1 MRLLTAIIGLAIL
14 SPVCAKAQTAARGFA
29 SATSSSPNSSNPSLS
44 DVVFLNR
51 APAVPT
57 DPAIQTRGDQGAA
70 AFGEV
75 IATPAFVGEGLSGQP
90 VAATGRVA
98 ATGQGLIAW
107 RSSEVSH
114 AAGDGAVDSIRLS
127 VAEIS
132 RTPLSRP
139 DTAYETGPV
148 NVTFTRAYPD
158 AMLVRAGGMGLSVS
172 PHAGVGVDS
181 TGGNSAEAGAM
192 FKITSVKGALQDR
205 LRAMGLKSGSAYG
218 DQGRWY
224 LFAAVKGQAVGLNMM
239 SGANG
244 ALRQAGWST
253 DASSALVGDGQV
265 GVGWRKGG
273 METTLGYV
281 HRGVH
286 VQNAPYGVSDSFG
299 EDLAALSL
307 TFHPHW

>member
-14 SPVCAKAQTAARGFA
+14 SPVCAKAQTVANGFVSAA
-29 SATSSSPNSSNPSLS
+29 PSSNASLS
-44 DVVFLNR
+44 DVVFMNR
-51 APAVPT
+51 APTVPS
-57 DPAIQTRGDQGAA
+57 DPAIQTRGEQGAA

-90 VAATGRVA
+90 ALATGRVA

-107 RSSEVSH
+107 RSSEVSR
-114 AAGDGAVDSIRLS
+114 AAGNGAVDSIRMT

-132 RTPLSRP
+132 RTPLARP
-139 DTAYETGPV
+139 DTAYENGPV

-158 AMLVRAGGMGLSVS
+158 AMLVRAGNMGLSVS
-172 PHAGVGVDS
+172 PHAGLGVDS

-192 FKITSVKGALQDR
+192 FKITSVKGAIQDR
-205 LRAMGLKSGSAYG
+205 LRAMGLKNGSSYG

-239 SGANG
+239 SGAGG

>member
-14 SPVCAKAQTAARGFA
+14 SPVCAQAQTAANGFA
-29 SATSSSPNSSNPSLS
+29 SNTRSSSASLS
-44 DVVFLNR
+44 DVVFMNR
-51 APAVPT
+51 APAVPG

-90 VAATGRVA
+90 IATGRIAATGE
-98 ATGQGLIAW
+98 GLIAW

-114 AAGDGAVDSIRLS
+114 AVGGGAVDSIRLS

-132 RTPLSRP
+132 RTPLVRP

-148 NVTFTRAYPD
+148 NVTFTRGWPD
-158 AMLVRAGGMGLSVS
+158 AMLVRAGGVGLSVS
-172 PHAGVGVDS
+172 PHAGVGLDS

-205 LRAMGLKSGSAYG
+205 LRAMGLKNGSAYG
-218 DQGRWY
+218 DQGRFY

>member
-14 SPVCAKAQTAARGFA
+14 SPLCAKAQTAATGFA
-29 SATSSSPNSSNPSLS
+29 SAARSSDPSLS
-44 DVVFLNR
+44 DVMFVNR
-51 APAVPT
+51 APTVPT
-57 DPAIQTRGDQGAA
+57 DPGLQTRGEQGSA

-75 IATPAFVGEGLSGQP
+75 FATPAFVGEGLSGQP
-90 VAATGRVA
+90 LATGRIAATGE
-98 ATGQGLIAW
+98 GLIAW
-107 RSSEVSH
+107 RSSEVSR
-114 AAGDGAVDSIRLS
+114 AAGGGAVDSIRLS
-127 VAEIS
+127 VAETS
-132 RTPLSRP
+132 RTPLIRP
-139 DTAYETGPV
+139 DTAYDPGQV
-148 NVTFTRAYPD
+148 NVTFIRGWPD
-158 AMLVRAGGMGLSVS
+158 AMLVRAGGVGLSVS

-181 TGGNSAEAGAM
+181 IGGNSAEAGAM
-192 FKITSVKGALQDR
+192 FKFTSVKGALQDR
-205 LRAMGLKSGSAYG
+205 LRAMGVKNGSTYG
-218 DQGRWY
+218 DQGRFY

-265 GVGWRKGG
+265 GVGWRQGG
-273 METTLGYV
+273 METTIGYV

-286 VQNAPYGVSDSFG
+286 VQNAPYGASDSFG

>member
-1 MRLLTAIIGLAIL
+1 MRLLTAVIGLTIL
-14 SPVCAKAQTAARGFA
+14 SPLCAKAQTAANGFA
-29 SATSSSPNSSNPSLS
+29 SAARSSDQNLS
-44 DVVFLNR
+44 DVMFVNR
-51 APAVPT
+51 APTVPT
-57 DPAIQTRGDQGAA
+57 DPAIRARSDLGSA

-75 IATPAFVGEGLSGQP
+75 FATPAFVGESLSGQP
-90 VAATGRVA
+90 LATGRIAATGE
-98 ATGQGLIAW
+98 GLIAW

-114 AAGDGAVDSIRLS
+114 AAGGGAVDSIRLS
-127 VAEIS
+127 VAQTS
-132 RTPLSRP
+132 RTPLTRP
-139 DTAYETGPV
+139 DTAYDPGQV
-148 NVTFTRAYPD
+148 NVSFTRGWPD
-158 AMLVRAGGMGLSVS
+158 AMLVRAGGLGLSVS

-181 TGGNSAEAGAM
+181 IGGNSAEAGAM

-205 LRAMGLKSGSAYG
+205 LRAMGVKNGVTYG
-218 DQGRWY
+218 DQGRFY
-224 LFAAVKGQAVGLNMM
+224 MFAAVKGQAIGLNMM
-239 SGANG
+239 SGASG

-286 VQNAPYGVSDSFG
+286 VKNAPYGVSDSFG